1 VFKSTKRF
9 AELYDR
15 LGVKY
20 EIVNDILWREYQR
33 MIVPLGPA
41 ILDYSISEDEAS
53 FLLSKFPKAL
63 LVRWTDGFKVIDSNT
78 QGLFLKTKNG
88 SKEGWYAVICNEFK
102 DIEELSAKNRSEI
115 RRGLKNCEVKKVDA
129 DYIAKNGFNVFIS
142 AFERYKGVRKP
153 SITERGY
160 KERILKMRDFEDII
174 HYWGVFHKGNLIA
187 YSENLI
193 FDNIE
198 VAYSTIKFH
207 PDFLKLYPSY
217 ALIYEMNKYY
227 LKENKF
233 HYVNDGFR
241 NILHQ
246 TNIQKFLIDKF
257 NFKKV
262 YTNLYVFYRPYLSKT
277 YISYEKFFEKDTP
290 ILGCHLYNGGD

>member
-1 VFKSTKRF
+1 MLKSTKRF

-15 LGVKY
+15 LRVKY

-33 MIVPLGPA
+33 MIVPWGPA

-78 QGLFLKTKNG
+78 QGLFLDPKNG
-88 SKEGWYAVICNEFK
+88 SKEGWYAVIYNEFK

-142 AFERYKGVRKP
+142 AFERYKGVKKP
-153 SITERGY
+153 SITEREY

-187 YSENLI
+187 YSENFV
-193 FDNIE
+193 FDDIE

-227 LKENKF
+227 LKENKSQ
-233 HYVNDGFR
+233 YVNDGFR

-277 YISYEKFFEKDTP
+277 YISYKKFFEKDTP